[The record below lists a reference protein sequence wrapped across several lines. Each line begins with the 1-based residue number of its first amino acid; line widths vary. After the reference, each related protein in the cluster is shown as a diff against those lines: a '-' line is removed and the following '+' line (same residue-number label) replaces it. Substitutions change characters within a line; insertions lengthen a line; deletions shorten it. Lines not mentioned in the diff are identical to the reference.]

1 MNPSSNAPKFTREEM
16 IARYHLM
23 NQYVLEDQ
31 RAYYNRAITKNQKSA
46 KGVNFL
52 RAFFTLAAGI
62 ASLLAAFLAGNDDW
76 TWLITILVVIA
87 VIAPT
92 LGSAFTTLADL
103 YQWERLTSIY
113 ETARK
118 SLAVA
123 DALSPLEEMPD
134 EIYLASLDAFS
145 ESTLRVM
152 KDESAQW
159 GQVIKT
165 PERLREYVQSVE
177 NKNHDDPTPTD
188 ET

>member
-1 MNPSSNAPKFTREEM
+1 MKFSREEM

-23 NQYVLEDQ
+23 NRYVLEDQ
-31 RAYYNRAITKNQKSA
+31 RSYYNRAITKNEKSA

-52 RAFFTLAAGI
+52 RALFTLAAGI
-62 ASLLAAFLAGNDDW
+62 ASLLAAFLADSPPELN
-76 TWLITILVVIA
+76 WLVSLLVIVA
-87 VIAPT
+87 VVAPT
-92 LGSAFTTLADL
+92 MGSAFTTLADL
-103 YQWERLTSIY
+103 YQWERLTAIY
-113 ETARK
+113 QTARK
-118 SLAVA
+118 SLAIA

-165 PERLREYVQSVE
+165 PERLREYVQSVQSGDNSE
-177 NKNHDDPTPTD
+177 TPTT
-188 ET
+188 ES

>member
-1 MNPSSNAPKFTREEM
+1 MKFSRKEM

-31 RAYYNRAITKNQKSA
+31 RAYYNRAIEKNRKAS
-46 KGVNFL
+46 KGVNFI
-52 RAFFTLAAGI
+52 RASLTLLAGI
-62 ASLLAAFLAGNDDW
+62 ASLVAAFLAGNQDW
-76 TWLITILVVIA
+76 TGLVTVLVIIA
-87 VIAPT
+87 VVAPT
-92 LGSAFTTLADL
+92 MGAAFTTLADL

-118 SLAVA
+118 SLAIA
-123 DALSPLEEMPD
+123 DALSPLDEMPD
-134 EIYLASLDAFS
+134 DIFLASLDAFS

-165 PERLREYVQSVE
+165 PERLQKYVQEVQQSTDT
-177 NKNHDDPTPTD
+177 NNNDTP
-188 ET
+188 E